1 MPILGDFRKI
11 YVRAPNW
18 VGDFVAATALFRE
31 LRAAYPQAKILLG
44 ARSHLEPLA
53 RHAPWHDTFLA
64 VEGRK
69 TGPGVW
75 ETAKRLRTEA
85 VDLAV
90 LFPNSLRSAL
100 PPFLAG
106 VPHRLGYSGGG
117 RTLLLTRRLSPA
129 REGFGRIHVPM
140 PYSYGM
146 LLSLIGVTPRS
157 LRPELFFDE
166 KTRQETQDYLAKR
179 GIAPGEKYAVVSPGA
194 SFGSS
199 KLWNVANFAAT
210 IDGIRERFAMRT
222 VVHCGPGEEKI
233 CQEIE
238 QACRHKPA
246 STYDD
251 KRGLHELKPIIARSS
266 LLVTTDSGPRHFG
279 VAFDR
284 PIVCL
289 MGPTSP
295 FCTHANVERTE
306 IVRIEVE
313 CGPCHLKTCPLDH
326 RCMQQITPAMVLEA
340 AGRVL
345 AKSESDK

>member
-1 MPILGDFRKI
+1 MPILGEFRSI

-31 LRAAYPQAKILLG
+31 LRAAYPKARILLG
-44 ARSHLEPLA
+44 ARPHLEPLA
-53 RHAPWHDTFLA
+53 RNAPWYDEFLA
-64 VEGRK
+64 VETR
-69 TGPGVW
+69 TGKPGIR
-75 ETAKRLRTEA
+75 ETAKRLREA
-85 VDLAV
+85 GCDLAI
-90 LFPNSLRSAL
+90 LLPNSFRSAL

-117 RTLLLTRRLSPA
+117 RTLLLTRRLSPP
-129 REGFGRIHVPM
+129 REGMRRIHVPM

-146 LLSLIGVTPRS
+146 LLSLIGVTPKS

-166 KTRQETQDYLAKR
+166 ATGREAEQYLAKR
-179 GIAPGEKYAVVSPGA
+179 GIARGERYAVVSPGA

-199 KLWNVANFAAT
+199 KLWNVESFAAV
-210 IDGIRERFAMRT
+210 IDGLRDRFSLKT
-222 VVHCGPGEEKI
+222 FVHCGPGEEKI

-238 QACRHKPA
+238 ARCKNKPA
-246 STYDD
+246 SSYDE
-251 KRGLHELKPIIARSS
+251 KRGLQELKPIVARCS

-295 FCTHANVERTE
+295 FCTHANVEKTE
-306 IVRIEVE
+306 IVRIEVD

-326 RCMQQITPAMVLEA
+326 RCMQQITPGMVLA
-340 AGRVL
+340 AAEKLPLG
-345 AKSESDK
+345 